1 MLFQVPFSRSEV
13 HQVTEELIHFSIYEY
28 PTASYLERFWKLHTW
43 TQKSLGYGLMQCE
56 SMLKNKQLMATLRD
70 AAFDAVLLDPMAIC
84 GDLVAD
90 VLGLPLIVSL
100 RFSFG
105 SVVERHCGH
114 VPAPPSFVPPAP
126 LPYSDRMTFT
136 ERLISM
142 ATYVSTSVLTE
153 LAWRWSLNNFY
164 SEIKGKGS
172 SSSREANHPFLKHQP
187 CLVCEQE
194 VQAQCVRL
202 WGKLTSG

>member
-1 MLFQVPFSRSEV
+1 MLLQVPFSRSEF
-13 HQVTEELIHFSIYEY
+13 HQVTEELIHFAIYEY
-28 PTASYLERFWKLHTW
+28 HTASYLERFWKMHTW
-43 TQKSLGYGLMQCE
+43 TQKSLGYGLKLCE
-56 SMLKNKQLMATLRD
+56 SMLRNKQLMATLRD
-70 AAFDAVLLDPMAIC
+70 AAFDAVLLDPMSMC

-105 SVVERHCGH
+105 AVMERHCGH

-136 ERLISM
+136 ERLVSVV
-142 ATYVSTSVLTE
+142 TYVSTSVLTE
-153 LAWRWSLNNFY
+153 LVWRWSLDSFY
-164 SEIKGKGS
+164 SEIKGP
-172 SSSREANHPFLKHQP
+172 SSSREANRPFLKHQP
-187 CLVCEQE
+187 CFLCKQE

-202 WGKLTSG
+202 WGKRTSG